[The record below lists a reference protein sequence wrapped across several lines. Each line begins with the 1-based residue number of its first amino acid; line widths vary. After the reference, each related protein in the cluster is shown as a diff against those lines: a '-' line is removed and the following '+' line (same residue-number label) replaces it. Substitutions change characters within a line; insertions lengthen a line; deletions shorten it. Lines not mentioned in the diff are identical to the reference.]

1 MKLGVLISGRGS
13 NLQALIDAC
22 ASNVLP
28 AEISV
33 VISNRPN
40 VAGLERAKKAGLK
53 CLTIDHKFYKDR
65 ENFELALNDALE
77 DAGVELVCLAGFM
90 RVLTSTFTDRWSG
103 KAINI
108 HPSLLPSFPGLNT
121 HSRAIEAGCRFA
133 GATVHFVSA
142 EMDAGPIIIQAVT
155 PILPNDNPD
164 SLAAR
169 VLKAEHEIYV
179 QAVRWIAEG
188 KLFKENNK
196 VIVEGVESGA
206 SYYLPPPHSEV

>member
-1 MKLGVLISGRGS
+1 
-13 NLQALIDAC
+13 
-22 ASNVLP
+22 
-28 AEISV
+28 
-33 VISNRPN
+33 
-40 VAGLERAKKAGLK
+40 
-53 CLTIDHKFYKDR
+53 
-65 ENFELALNDALE
+65 
-77 DAGVELVCLAGFM
+77 M
-90 RVLTSTFTDRWSG
+90 RVLTSTFTERWSG

-188 KLFKENNK
+188 KLFKENDK
-196 VIVEGVESGA
+196 VIIEGVESGA
-206 SYYLPPPHSEV
+206 SYYLPPPHSAV